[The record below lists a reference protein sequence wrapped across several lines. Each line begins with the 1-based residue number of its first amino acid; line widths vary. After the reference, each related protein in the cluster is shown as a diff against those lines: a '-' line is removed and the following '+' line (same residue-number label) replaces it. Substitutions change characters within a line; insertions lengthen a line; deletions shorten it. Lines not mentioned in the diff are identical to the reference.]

1 MRVSKAD
8 RTLAIALAKKYGRAA
23 ATRLGLVEAAPARTA
38 GAPALNRGL
47 WAAIWANVQVRLDRR
62 ADQP

>member
-23 ATRLGLVEAAPARTA
+23 ATRLVEAAPARTA